1 MLKVRRIGTLV
12 RALMMGTVM
21 TTGVVATGSVLIG
34 CEGDDKAPETHVKR
48 LSDPIKR
55 TAAVERLIQM
65 YNDKMTNDKQDRNGP
80 AVKPLLDV
88 IVQPLADLA
97 EKADLDQKT
106 QGKLL
111 AMLADTR
118 DPRVVK
124 ALVKA
129 VDSYKMDDKRPEE
142 FDTNMNDVVRN
153 LGEMKATEASD
164 ALLKLFQSTRYS
176 WPKAQNKTFGRTLQD
191 TMIAINDPKWED
203 GLIKL
208 LEAPIKTLNNKEQKA
223 IADQMYWQTV
233 SALILGNIKSQKAV
247 PTLLKVVLTPFKG
260 PVGVTAISALIKIG
274 KPSID
279 AGVKLLTG
287 ADAELAKYAEEEFLR
302 ALEDKGEKVD
312 DKKKTD
318 AKKAYLDNAVII
330 VANIGRAE
338 CVAPMLE
345 QLEKGDETSD
355 VIIARE
361 LYKLPKD
368 QKVTDAFK
376 KVWDDT
382 KLEATIPGGMKA
394 KQALTE
400 ATANFADP
408 TLAAAIGQA
417 AHDLKAGEAADIAD
431 VQDSALVMLLKVGG
445 PAQLDLIEKLA
456 AKTREGTP
464 IGKGYEK
471 ELKLVRDLVK
481 ECGDKPDAWLKKLES
496 PEAQKDSGFVGIKS
510 AYMTA
515 AFGGDAVRGKL
526 VERRLVTSNAAVA
539 FTIESMIDR
548 LSPQGDKDAVE
559 KFQAFIDKAVSSRDE
574 QRASSVS
581 NMKTVTNRLRARGQ

>member
-1 MLKVRRIGTLV
+1 
-12 RALMMGTVM
+12 M
-21 TTGVVATGSVLIG
+21 T
-34 CEGDDKAPETHVKR
+34 C
-48 LSDPIKR
+48 
-55 TAAVERLIQM
+55 
-65 YNDKMTNDKQDRNGP
+65 DKQDRSGP

-88 IVQPLADLA
+88 IVQPLGDLA
-97 EKADLDQKT
+97 ETADLDQKT

-118 DPRVVK
+118 DPRAVK

-129 VDSYKMDDKRPEE
+129 VDSYKMDDKRPED

-153 LGEMKATEASD
+153 LGEMKATEASE
-164 ALLKLFQSTRYS
+164 ALLKLFQATHFS

-208 LEAPIKTLNNKEQKA
+208 IDTPIKTLNTKEQKA

-247 PTLLKVVLTPFKG
+247 PALMKVVLSPFKG

-279 AGVKLLTG
+279 AGVDLLTG
-287 ADAELAKYAEEEFLR
+287 KNADLAKYAEDEFLR

-312 DKKKTD
+312 DKKKAD

-330 VANIGRAE
+330 VSNIGRAE
-338 CVAPMLE
+338 CMGPMLAQIE
-345 QLEKGDETSD
+345 SGDETSD
-355 VIIARE
+355 AVIARE

-368 QKVTDAFK
+368 PKINEAFK
-376 KVWDDT
+376 KVW
-382 KLEATIPGGMKA
+382 EATKTEAVMAGGAHA
-394 KQALTE
+394 KQVLTE
-400 ATANFADP
+400 ATANFADLD
-408 TLAAAIGQA
+408 LATAIGTA
-417 AHDLKAGEAADIAD
+417 ALDVKGEASDVAD
-431 VQDSALVMLLKVGG
+431 VQEAALVMLLKVGG

-456 AKTREGTP
+456 AKEREGSKL
-464 IGKGYEK
+464 GKALEK
-471 ELKLVRDLVK
+471 ELNIARNLIK
-481 ECGDKPDAWLKKLES
+481 ECGDKADCYLKKLES

-510 AYMTA
+510 AYLA
-515 AFGGDAVRGKL
+515 AALGGEAVRPKL
-526 VERRLVTSNAAVA
+526 AERRLAVANAAVA

-548 LSPQGDKDAVE
+548 LAPQGDKDAVE
-559 KFQAFIDKAVSSRDE
+559 KLQAFVDKAVSSRDE
-574 QRASSVS
+574 QRANSVS
-581 NMKTVTNRLRARGQ
+581 NLKTVVNRLRARAQ

>member
-12 RALMMGTVM
+12 RALLMGTVM
-21 TTGVVATGSVLIG
+21 TTGVIATGSVLVG
-34 CEGDDKAPETHVKR
+34 CEGDDREPETHVKR

-55 TAAVERLIQM
+55 TAAVERLTQM
-65 YNDKMTNDKQDRNGP
+65 YNDKMTSDKQDRSGP

-118 DPRVVK
+118 DPRAMK

-129 VDSYKMDDKRPEE
+129 VDSYKMDDKRPED

-153 LGEMKATEASD
+153 LGEVKATEASE
-164 ALLKLFQSTRYS
+164 ALLKLFQSTHFS

-191 TMIAINDPKWED
+191 TMTAINDPKWED

-208 LEAPIKTLNNKEQKA
+208 IEAPIKTLNTKEQKA

-247 PTLLKVVLTPFKG
+247 PALMKVVLSPFKG

-279 AGVKLLTG
+279 AGVDLLTG
-287 ADAELAKYAEEEFLR
+287 KNADLAKYAEEEFLR
-302 ALEDKGEKVD
+302 AMEDKGDKID
-312 DKKKTD
+312 DKKKAD

-330 VANIGRAE
+330 VSNTGRAE
-338 CVAPMLE
+338 CTGPMLAQIE
-345 QLEKGDETSD
+345 TGDETSD
-355 VIIARE
+355 AVIARE

-368 QKVTDAFK
+368 PKINEAFK
-376 KVWDDT
+376 KVW
-382 KLEATIPGGMKA
+382 EATKTEAVMAGGAHA
-394 KQALTE
+394 KPVLTE
-400 ATANFADP
+400 AAASFADLD
-408 TLAAAIGQA
+408 LATAIGTA
-417 AHDLKAGEAADIAD
+417 ALDVKGEAGDIAD
-431 VQDSALVMLLKVGG
+431 VQEAALVMLLKLGG
-445 PAQLDLIEKLA
+445 PAQLDLIEKMA
-456 AKTREGTP
+456 AKEREG
-464 IGKGYEK
+464 GKLGKAVEK
-471 ELKLVRDLVK
+471 EVNLARALIK
-481 ECGDKPDAWLKKLES
+481 ECGDKADCYVKKLES
-496 PEAQKDSGFVGIKS
+496 PEAQKDTGFVGIK
-510 AYMTA
+510 A
-515 AFGGDAVRGKL
+515 AMMAAALGGEAVRPKL
-526 VERRLVTSNAAVA
+526 VERRLAASNPAVA
-539 FTIESMIDR
+539 FTLEAMIDR
-548 LSPQGDKDAVE
+548 LAPQGDKDAVE
-559 KFQAFIDKAVSSRDE
+559 KLQAFIDKAVSSRDE

-581 NMKTVTNRLRARGQ
+581 NLKTVVNRLRARAQ